1 MMKRKLVIDGL
12 LIIFVLCFQ
21 QAFAEKFNL
30 SGSGALSITQTNINN
45 KTIKDI
51 PPDLTIG
58 LEYLVNGRLAN
69 LDIDSSIALKFNN
82 RDDDWNEIVESFHFG
97 LSNPATTLNL
107 GDFYQEIS
115 EFTLSSDVSPK
126 FGLKINRNI
135 NLGEKSELMFIG
147 GRLQE
152 ASVYESDINVDGILD
167 ADEDI
172 NKNGKWD
179 YGYNYY
185 DQWLSGVR
193 FSSSPNKNTFLGMTY
208 LKINDDKDSREETG
222 TMTTPPIKNDVFA
235 LDSAL
240 SFLNHFLTLSG
251 ELSRA
256 RYEQVGSLIN
266 HDKAYKFSL
275 KADKEKWNFEAG
287 YNYIGTKYYSAGSP
301 YLNTDKEGYFVTTQ
315 WLPNKIFSLTL
326 AGEIFA
332 DNLLDAPEY
341 PITDTNVITTTLKFK
356 PQKAPQ
362 ITLECELTDEKSDKY
377 TTLYPQLDKFTK
389 DISLELTHSIK
400 KMDLTLNLQQTNT
413 NDESL
418 SPGTVTEYKYKDYK
432 SDIISL
438 TSETKFTD
446 KFNLSNYLSYTKN
459 KTGNE
464 KDDTF
469 NITIDL
475 SYDILPQKLILKPG
489 YEFKEYR
496 LEKNCSSKEF
506 TARMDVDYYL
516 STTSQW
522 TFTYERKENKD
533 LEDPAT
539 NYKAD
544 VGTIKYTRLF

>member
-1 MMKRKLVIDGL
+1 MMKRKLVMDGL
-12 LIIFVLCFQ
+12 LIIFILCFQ

-45 KTIKDI
+45 KTIEDI

-58 LEYLVNGRLAN
+58 LEYLINGRLAN
-69 LDIDSSIALKFNN
+69 LDVDSSIALKFNN
-82 RDDDWNEIVESFHFG
+82 RDDDWDEIVESFTFG

-107 GDFYQEIS
+107 GDFYHEIS

-126 FGLKINRNI
+126 FGLKINRHI

-152 ASVYESDINVDGILD
+152 ASVYESDIDGDGILD
-167 ADEDI
+167 TDEDI
-172 NKNGKWD
+172 NKNDKWD

-193 FSSSPNKNTFLGMTY
+193 FSSSPNKNTFWGMTY

-251 ELSRA
+251 ELSTA
-256 RYEQVGSLIN
+256 RCEKVGSSSD

-275 KADKEKWNFEAG
+275 KADKPKWNFEAG

-315 WLPNKIFSLTL
+315 WLPNEIFSLTL
-326 AGEIFA
+326 EGEIFT
-332 DNLLDAPEY
+332 DNLLDDVTY
-341 PITDTNVITTTLKFK
+341 PITDTNIITTTFELKPK
-356 PQKAPQ
+356 KAPQ
-362 ITLECELTDEKSDKY
+362 ITLECELTDEKSDRY
-377 TTLYPQLDKFTK
+377 TTLYPQLDKFTR

-400 KMDLTLNLQQTNT
+400 KTDLTLNLQQTNT
-413 NDESL
+413 NDKSLFAGTGTTSEDCKSDSL
-418 SPGTVTEYKYKDYK
+418 SLTVDTQFQE
-432 SDIISL
+432 
-438 TSETKFTD
+438 KFI
-446 KFNLSNYLSYTKN
+446 LSNYISYTKN
-459 KTGNE
+459 KTGND

-469 NITIDL
+469 NTTIDL
-475 SYDILPQKLILKPG
+475 TYDVIPQKLSLKPG
-489 YEFKEYR
+489 YEFKESR
-496 LEKNCSSKEF
+496 VEKNCSSKEF

-516 STTSQW
+516 STTSQF
-522 TFTYERKENKD
+522 TFSYKRKENKD
-533 LEDPAT
+533 AEDPAT

-544 VGTIKYTRLF
+544 IGTIKYTRLF